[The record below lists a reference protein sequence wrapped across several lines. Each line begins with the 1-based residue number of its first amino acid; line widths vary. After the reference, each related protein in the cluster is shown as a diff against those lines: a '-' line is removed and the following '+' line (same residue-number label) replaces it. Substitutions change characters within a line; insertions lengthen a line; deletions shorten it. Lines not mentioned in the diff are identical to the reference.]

1 MGMGMDEFL
10 LAIIIDTSVI
20 SFAGKS
26 VNNRLGFSP
35 RRILVTTPG

>member
-26 VNNRLGFSP
+26 VNNRLSFSP
-35 RRILVTTPG
+35 RGVFISTPG